1 MCVCVLLCC
10 VKFAFSCIATGVFN
24 LHTYVHGTYVRRRR
38 QRRRED
44 LDGKGKADPAHEVNL
59 QGTMTTR
66 SKSTQGDKPGPSW
79 RHLGAMLE
87 HLGTMLEHLAAML
100 GHLCENRKNI
110 NFLTVFFTDVIKP
123 SVGLC

>member
-100 GHLCENRKNI
+100 GHLCEKVKI
-110 NFLTVFFTDVIKP
+110 LIF
-123 SVGLC
+123 